1 MNTVQDMILENIVL
15 DGVFSS
21 LKLRSRHTQ
30 ASEVTQSRGF
40 L

>member
-1 MNTVQDMILENIVL
+1 MNTVPHVILENNVP

-21 LKLRSRHTQ
+21 LEMRSRHTQ

-40 L
+40 V